1 MKLNNLFFL
10 ITIFFVNSCAYK
22 SAYRDISYNEQK
34 EGFKNSK
41 EITSRFLN
49 NYMIFIN
56 VNQDS
61 IFYYGN
67 IDNYNKSKTID
78 KLNITQYKII
88 KVDMPFVYVKIKT
101 NNSKKYTMFLKFKI
115 SERVEADIIPNYD
128 KNNTMI
134 PWYDSISIKRPFF
147 GKEK

>member
-1 MKLNNLFFL
+1 
-10 ITIFFVNSCAYK
+10 
-22 SAYRDISYNEQK
+22 
-34 EGFKNSK
+34 
-41 EITSRFLN
+41 
-49 NYMIFIN
+49 MIFIN